1 MNDEDL
7 IRSVPKEQQGY
18 SIETIEDAIIEFL
31 EYFNIDLNQIE
42 RKQLNQYLIQYKDS
56 KQAAAHIAP
65 INENIKIIP
74 NCINKIATIIDE
86 KNAFLLEN
94 KTFDQ
99 DKNYND
105 LFTDNIIEAPAIETN
120 TTEENKNRDK
130 KLSNIYEFLENST

>member
-7 IRSVPKEQQGY
+7 IRSVPKEQQGS

-31 EYFNIDLNQIE
+31 DYFNIDLNQIE
-42 RKQLNQYLIQYKDS
+42 RKQLNQYLVQYKDS

-105 LFTDNIIEAPAIETN
+105 LFTDKFIEALAIETN

-130 KLSNIYEFLENST
+130 KLSNIYEFLENSN